1 MKVAEGKYFG
11 CYGGVSW
18 NHGRPFPL
26 ILYAS
31 RENIQI
37 EVKDLE
43 PQKNRATGHFYQTE
57 LVRREKENVISGI
70 RNDNSV
76 ISNRFVNK
84 KSTSTVRPSTSF
96 TGNEFEQGQIWG

>member
-1 MKVAEGKYFG
+1 MAVMVVF
-11 CYGGVSW
+11 
-18 NHGRPFPL
+18 HGRPFPL

-31 RENIQI
+31 RENIKI
-37 EVKDLE
+37 EVKDVD
-43 PQKNRATGHFYQTE
+43 PQKKRATGHFYQTE

-76 ISNRFVNK
+76 NSNRFVNK

-96 TGNEFEQGQIWG
+96 SGNKFEQGQIWG